1 MSARSLLNTQ
11 LSVWR
16 HTRIPDGMG
25 GWVDTVAVV
34 SSERARIS
42 QPSATERSAA
52 DQTTARLSHVIYL
65 PADADVRRG
74 DELREG
80 VRRFAVLAVFEPSA
94 PGTYL
99 RADCELTQPA
109 A

>member
-1 MSARSLLNTQ
+1 MSAARLLNTQ
-11 LSVWR
+11 VSVWR
-16 HTRIPDGMG
+16 KTRIPDGMG

-42 QPSATERSAA
+42 QPSARERVAA
-52 DQTTARLSHVIYL
+52 DQSGALLSHVVYL
-65 PADADVRRG
+65 PADADVRRD

-80 VRRFAVLAVFEPSA
+80 VRRFTVLAVFEPSE

-99 RADCELTQPA
+99 RADCWLKQPA
-109 A
+109 S